1 MNINNGIRIIKTGLK
16 NFNMKGGENMEN
28 STDII
33 KKCSTKYG
41 FAENVINI
49 MMYISKQAGYKEEEF
64 EDLLQ
69 SYLATKK

>member
-1 MNINNGIRIIKTGLK
+1 
-16 NFNMKGGENMEN
+16 MEN

-69 SYLATKK
+69 SYLAIKK